1 MSATTTPR
9 DFVMDGEM
17 NDGTDRFYIIY
28 ACHARAW
35 EFLRSNAAAKSRVAS
50 EKAAIVTT
58 KNVRAFAD
66 IADVFGFRIDWD
78 TADLLED

>member
-1 MSATTTPR
+1 MSTAKKTR
-9 DFVMDGEM
+9 DFVMDGEL

-35 EFLRSNAAAKSRVAS
+35 EFLRSNAGAKSRINS

-58 KNVRAFAD
+58 KNVRAFAA

-78 TADLLED
+78 TADRLED